1 MAGPG
6 VPDVRH
12 RGSHAAP
19 AGRQD
24 GGDPSNRWRAVTRS
38 QCGMPLVSSTG
49 STPRSTPTNSL
60 AQFVSC
66 HSRRVRPAPR
76 ASPAPRR
83 TLGCAPAPGPSRG
96 RIGRS
101 RCASNACSIG
111 ADTRSSWS
119 KSSTICE
126 YWPAWR
132 SSSSTTRSR
141 WRRNISSRSRA
152 SRSPRSPRR
161 RGASS
166 AISSARGSIG
176 RSSSSTSPRRGRQQ
190 LGPDDVVRHPVRTP
204 DQRLNRAS
212 RGCASRPCGRRPLA
226 QARTRFPA
234 LSSSEGS
241 AFMDVGPGG
250 CTRARPPGRPMG
262 RAGAV
267 DALQGGKIT
276 AP

>member
-24 GGDPSNRWRAVTRS
+24 GGDPSI
-38 QCGMPLVSSTG
+38 GG
-49 STPRSTPTNSL
+49 
-60 AQFVSC
+60 
-66 HSRRVRPAPR
+66 
-76 ASPAPRR
+76 
-83 TLGCAPAPGPSRG
+83 GPSRAVSVG
-96 RIGRS
+96 CPWYPRQARHHARRRRTVSLSSSPATVDESDRLHALRLHLVERSDAPRLPAQVAVELVEAGAPVTHVRLELTPVRPGRS
-101 RCASNACSIG
+101 RARSASTGPRGGRARRRRARAG
-111 ADTRSSWS
+111 AGTSLRGRAP
-119 KSSTICE
+119 
-126 YWPAWR
+126 PAR
-132 SSSSTTRSR
+132 PARPGGAAPAR
-141 WRRNISSRSRA
+141 
-152 SRSPRSPRR
+152 RSPRP
-161 RGASS
+161 AD
-166 AISSARGSIG
+166 SIG

-190 LGPDDVVRHPVRTP
+190 LGPDDVVRHPVRMP

-234 LSSSEGS
+234 SSSSEGS
-241 AFMDVGPGG
+241 AFMDVGPSG